1 MALDITAAAA
11 EPALL
16 DLPWDIPLEEWP
28 SSLLAA
34 LPRGISR
41 HVVRFVNL
49 SGRVL
54 AVKEIGETVAHHE
67 YDTLR
72 ALSRLDAPSVD
83 PVAVITGRVGADGE
97 ELNAVL
103 ITEHLQFSLPYRALF
118 SLSMRE
124 DTATRLIDAL
134 ALLLVRLHL
143 IGFYWGDVSLS
154 NTLFRRDAGEFAA
167 YLVDAETGELHPK
180 LTPGQREYDVDLAR
194 TNIIGELMDLQAG
207 GYFPE
212 DSDPIDVGDRIRTQY
227 DLLWNEV
234 TAEESLPNQQ
244 RQYLVS
250 ERIRRLNVAELRMA
264 SDDTG
269 EHLVIQPK
277 VVDAGHHNRK
287 FMRLTGMDVGE
298 HQARRLLGDI
308 DAWRATHDMQDV
320 PLEEAAHDW
329 LTDVFAPIVR
339 AIPRELA
346 GKLEPAQLYHEYLEH
361 RWYMAQQAGHDVP
374 REEALASYITNILQ
388 SKRDEAVLIEP
399 ASERSSSFNATS
411 HPDLW

>member
-1 MALDITAAAA
+1 MVLMALDITAAAVD
-11 EPALL
+11 PALL
-16 DLPWDIPLEEWP
+16 DLPWDVHLEEWP
-28 SSLLAA
+28 SNLLAA

-41 HVVRFVNL
+41 HIVRFVNL

-54 AVKEIGETVAHHE
+54 AVKEIGPTVAHHE
-67 YDTLR
+67 YDRLR
-72 ALSRLDAPSVD
+72 DLKRLDAPSVQ
-83 PVAVITGRVGADGE
+83 PVAVITGRESPEGE
-97 ELNAVL
+97 ELNAAL

-134 ALLLVRLHL
+134 ALLLVLLHL
-143 IGFYWGDVSLS
+143 L
-154 NTLFRRDAGEFAA
+154 LFRRDAGEFAA

-207 GYFPE
+207 GFFPE
-212 DSDPIDVGDRIRTQY
+212 DSDPICIGDRIRTQY
-227 DLLWNEV
+227 DLLWTEV
-234 TAEESLPNQQ
+234 TAEESIPNEQ

-250 ERIRRLNVAELRMA
+250 ERIRRLNDLGFDVAELRM
-264 SDDTG
+264 STDSSG
-269 EHLVIQPK
+269 ERLVIQPK

-298 HQARRLLGDI
+298 HQAARLLADI
-308 DAWRATHDMQDV
+308 DVWRATNGFQDL
-320 PLEEAAHDW
+320 PLEEAAHEW
-329 LTDVFAPIVR
+329 LTDVFAPVVR

-346 GKLEPAQLYHEYLEH
+346 GKLEPAQLYHEFLEH
-361 RWYMAQQAGHDVP
+361 RWYMAQQAGHDVS
-374 REEALASYITNILQ
+374 RDDALASYVETILP

-399 ASERSSSFNATS
+399 APGRASMLSAEAN
-411 HPDLW
+411 PDLW

>member
-67 YDTLR
+67 YDMLR
-72 ALSRLDAPSVD
+72 DLSRLDAPSVV

-167 YLVDAETGELHPK
+167 YLVDAETGELHPD

-207 GYFPE
+207 GYFPLE
-212 DSDPIDVGDRIRTQY
+212 SDPIDVGDRIRTQY
-227 DLLWNEV
+227 DLLWTEV

-250 ERIRRLNVAELRMA
+250 ERIRRLNDLGFDV
-264 SDDTG
+264 
-269 EHLVIQPK
+269 
-277 VVDAGHHNRK
+277 
-287 FMRLTGMDVGE
+287 LTGMDVGE

-361 RWYMAQQAGHDVP
+361 RWYMAQQAGHDIP

-388 SKRDEAVLIEP
+388 SKRDEAVLLEP
-399 ASERSSSFNATS
+399 ASERSSSFSAAS

>member
-1 MALDITAAAA
+1 MALDITAAAVD
-11 EPALL
+11 PALL

-28 SSLLAA
+28 SYLLAA

-41 HVVRFVNL
+41 HIVRFVNL

-67 YDTLR
+67 YDILR

-83 PVAVITGRVGADGE
+83 PVAVITGRIGRDGE

-167 YLVDAETGELHPK
+167 YRWTPNRRAAPQAD
-180 LTPGQREYDVDLAR
+180 PGQREYDVDLAR

-207 GYFPE
+207 GYFP
-212 DSDPIDVGDRIRTQY
+212 
-227 DLLWNEV
+227 
-234 TAEESLPNQQ
+234 
-244 RQYLVS
+244 
-250 ERIRRLNVAELRMA
+250 M
-264 SDDTG
+264 
-269 EHLVIQPK
+269 
-277 VVDAGHHNRK
+277 DAT
-287 FMRLTGMDVGE
+287 RLTS
-298 HQARRLLGDI
+298 
-308 DAWRATHDMQDV
+308 AT
-320 PLEEAAHDW
+320 AS
-329 LTDVFAPIVR
+329 APSTTCCGTR
-339 AIPRELA
+339 SPP
-346 GKLEPAQLYHEYLEH
+346 KNTCPTTS
-361 RWYMAQQAGHDVP
+361 
-374 REEALASYITNILQ
+374 ASIW
-388 SKRDEAVLIEP
+388 SVSVSV
-399 ASERSSSFNATS
+399 ASTS
-411 HPDLW
+411 

>member
-1 MALDITAAAA
+1 MVLMALDITAAAID
-11 EPALL
+11 PALL
-16 DLPWDIPLEEWP
+16 DLPWDVPLEEWP
-28 SSLLAA
+28 SNLLAA

-54 AVKEIGETVAHHE
+54 AVKEIGPTVAHHE
-67 YDTLR
+67 YDRLR
-72 ALSRLDAPSVD
+72 DLKRLDAPSVQ
-83 PVAVITGRVGADGE
+83 PVAVITGRKSPEGE

-118 SLSMRE
+118 
-124 DTATRLIDAL
+124 
-134 ALLLVRLHL
+134 
-143 IGFYWGDVSLS
+143 SLS

-207 GYFPE
+207 GFFPE
-212 DSDPIDVGDRIRTQY
+212 DVDPIVVGDRIRTQY

-234 TAEESLPNQQ
+234 TAEESIPNEQ

-250 ERIRRLNVAELRMA
+250 ERIRRLNDLGFDVAELHM
-264 SDDTG
+264 STDSSG
-269 EHLVIQPK
+269 ERLVIQPK

-298 HQARRLLGDI
+298 HQAARLLADI
-308 DAWRATHDMQDV
+308 DVWRATNGLQDL
-320 PLEEAAHDW
+320 PLEQAAHEW
-329 LTDVFAPIVR
+329 LTDEFAPVVR

-361 RWYMAQQAGHDVP
+361 RWFMAQQAGHDVS
-374 REEALASYITNILQ
+374 RDDALASYVETILP

-399 ASERSSSFNATS
+399 GPGRASMLSAEA